1 MTSAEYREALA
12 RLGVTVYGAGRL
24 LGVDPRTSRRW
35 AQEPDTSS
43 AIEVP
48 GPVAHFLRLLLVK
61 GISGEDALQA
71 LGIPK
76 RKPRGASDRRGSELS
91 QGRRSLTRSRR
102 PVTR

>member
-12 RLGVTVYGAGRL
+12 RLGMTVYGAGRL

-35 AQEPDTSS
+35 AQDPDTST

-48 GPVAHFLRLLLVK
+48 GPVAHFLRLLLEK
-61 GISGEDALQA
+61 GISGHEALQA

-76 RKPRGASDRRGSELS
+76 RKPRAAPPTRGSGWS
-91 QGRRSLTRSRR
+91 
-102 PVTR
+102 